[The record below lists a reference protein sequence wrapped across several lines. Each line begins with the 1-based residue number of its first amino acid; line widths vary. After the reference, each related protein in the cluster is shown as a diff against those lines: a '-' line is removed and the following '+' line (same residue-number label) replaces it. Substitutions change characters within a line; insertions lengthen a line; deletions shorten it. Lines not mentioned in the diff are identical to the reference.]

1 MCGDGAN
8 DAPALR
14 QAQMGIAVST
24 ATDVAKSAAGIVLTK
39 PGLSGIVDSVKEGRE
54 TFQRILTYALNSV
67 TKKTVQVL
75 FLAVGLVMTGHAILT
90 PLLMVIVMLTGDL
103 LGMSLTTDNVR
114 LSPLPNVWRI
124 GRLTAAGVFVGVCE
138 LVFCSCVLAFAK
150 FRLGLGLDALR
161 TVAFLAIVFGN
172 QATTYTNRERRR
184 MWATRP
190 SKWLVGSSLV
200 DLVIASTLAAFGIA
214 MSAVPL
220 TLVGGMLV
228 TAAVFAFAVDFAK
241 VPTFVRLGIA

>member
-1 MCGDGAN
+1 
-8 DAPALR
+8 
-14 QAQMGIAVST
+14 
-24 ATDVAKSAAGIVLTK
+24 
-39 PGLSGIVDSVKEGRE
+39 
-54 TFQRILTYALNSV
+54 
-67 TKKTVQVL
+67 
-75 FLAVGLVMTGHAILT
+75 
-90 PLLMVIVMLTGDL
+90 
-103 LGMSLTTDNVR
+103 
-114 LSPLPNVWRI
+114 
-124 GRLTAAGVFVGVCE
+124 VGVCE